1 MRAWSKLTS
10 QINLPLSVGEA
21 FLRRPPSLSMEID
34 FKSLCPSVKCQDDIG
49 EMIGEAL
56 SRQYP
61 GAART
66 PASEIDKWDASD
78 LLNFEVDP
86 RLINRVYF
94 IDEFDFKLVARQI
107 YKGRALYLHFEAFF
121 YYNYDRYEGL
131 DLDKDNAYFSVRLY
145 VTFDAQILLNSVLD
159 HTHDLEGI
167 LRSMVDDGYVDKN
180 SWYFYS
186 RFPHLRR
193 TTSKLL
199 YLCLEAVY
207 IRWGELKEQATA
219 PGILPKTLVKMI
231 EDDTR
236 IRDTFV
242 DYRYYRDY
250 GGDSESNMAK
260 RARAN
265 HKSSDVFRPYIKCG
279 IGKSMKLIVGING
292 DELQVT
298 DLCLASYSLF
308 PDCDFP
314 ILETLFRGEEK
325 HINIDI
331 SGFGPPEQSLIL

>member
-21 FLRRPPSLSMEID
+21 FLRRPPSCQESWKTEAMEID

-56 SRQYP
+56 SRQYR

-66 PASEIDKWDASD
+66 PDSEIDKWDRSD

-94 IDEFDFKLVARQI
+94 IDDSKLVARQI
-107 YKGRALYLHFEAFF
+107 YKGRALYLHFEASF
-121 YYNYDRYEGL
+121 YFTYRRYGPAF
-131 DLDKDNAYFSVRLY
+131 DKVNDKFSIRLF

-167 LRSMVDDGYVDKN
+167 FRSMVDDGYVDEN

-193 TTSKLL
+193 TTPKLL
-199 YLCLEAVY
+199 YLCLKVVY
-207 IRWGELKEQATA
+207 NRWDKLKEQATA

-236 IRDTFV
+236 IRDSKF
-242 DYRYYRDY
+242 DYGYYRDY
-250 GGDSESNMAK
+250 GDYDSDDN
-260 RARAN
+260 
-265 HKSSDVFRPYIKCG
+265 SDYLHIRFDSDGQMIY
-279 IGKSMKLIVGING
+279 
-292 DELQVT
+292 DEW
-298 DLCLASYSLF
+298 
-308 PDCDFP
+308 
-314 ILETLFRGEEK
+314 
-325 HINIDI
+325 
-331 SGFGPPEQSLIL
+331 